1 MEQGDGRGMEVT
13 LYSRPGC
20 SLCEEARRDME
31 ALEEEYGFALRV
43 VNIDDDPELSARY
56 GASIP
61 VVAIDGEAVLMT
73 RVSRFR
79 FRKAWEARLQKPS
92 TEKGT

>member
-1 MEQGDGRGMEVT
+1 VEVT

-20 SLCEEARRDME
+20 TLCEEAKEDLK
-31 ALEEEYGFALRV
+31 ALEADYGFSLQV
-43 VNIDDDPELSARY
+43 VNVDDDPELAARY
-56 GASIP
+56 GAHIP

-79 FRKAWEARLQKPS
+79 FKKAWQERQKQK
-92 TEKGT
+92 ENE